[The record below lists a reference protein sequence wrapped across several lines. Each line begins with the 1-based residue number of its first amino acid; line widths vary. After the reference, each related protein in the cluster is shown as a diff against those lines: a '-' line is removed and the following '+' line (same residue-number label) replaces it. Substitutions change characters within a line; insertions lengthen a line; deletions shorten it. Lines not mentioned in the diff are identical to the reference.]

1 MEEGAKLKIYDP
13 QVKFE
18 QIQMDLSL
26 NKFEWDAP
34 ANTLKAKYVL
44 PHPTLTL
51 QVYNN
56 SEAFIVERILQ
67 LTFALTAGRT
77 RQLLSK
83 SQLPTPQLRQ
93 QRVHTLL
100 LC

>member
-44 PHPTLTL
+44 PLPYFTP
-51 QVYNN
+51 YADN
-56 SEAFIVERILQ
+56 SSV
-67 LTFALTAGRT
+67 
-77 RQLLSK
+77 
-83 SQLPTPQLRQ
+83 
-93 QRVHTLL
+93 
-100 LC
+100 